1 MRTFQTLAFAVVL
14 VAALGCSS
22 SDNSAGS
29 GGGSSG
35 GSAGTAAGG
44 GGTAAGGAA
53 GQGSGGVAGSIASG
67 GSAGV
72 AAGGS
77 AGAGTGGGNTAA
89 LATLGSLVVLGD
101 SISDGGGQ
109 APFYYD
115 LLKQDLTQKY
125 GNISYQHRAQGGS
138 KTSALQGQ
146 VSGLPSTLPGPVAV
160 CVTSGGN
167 DMKAQLLQI
176 VTGTDGPARAEMGQ
190 NISNALATLLAPNH
204 FGPGVE
210 VRVFEAN
217 IYDSSDG
224 QGNFSAHNC
233 NFGSGFPALATDPYF
248 GSWNGEIATQVSAKG
263 QWLADI
269 HDLFYLHGFNFPP
282 SWYASDCTHPT
293 QVGHDQLRRYFYF
306 KITGESL
313 P

>member
-1 MRTFQTLAFAVVL
+1 MRTFQTLAFVVVL
-14 VAALGCSS
+14 AALGCSS
-22 SDNSAGS
+22 SDGSSGSGGATS
-29 GGGSSG
+29 GGGSA
-35 GSAGTAAGG
+35 GSS
-44 GGTAAGGAA
+44 GGAA
-53 GQGSGGVAGSIASG
+53 GDGSGGVAGSIAVG

-77 AGAGTGGGNTAA
+77 AGVSSGGGPSSAA
-89 LATLGSLVVLGD
+89 LASLGSLVVLGD

-115 LLKQDLTQKY
+115 LLEQDLTQKY
-125 GNISYQHRAQGGS
+125 GNISYQHRAQSGS

-146 VSGLPSTLPGPVAV
+146 VGGLPNTLPGPVAV
-160 CVTSGGN
+160 CITSGGN

-190 NISNALATLLAPNH
+190 NVSNALATLLAPNH
-204 FGPGVE
+204 FGAGVA
-210 VRVFEAN
+210 VYVFEAN
-217 IYDSSDG
+217 IYDASDG
-224 QGNFSAHNC
+224 QGNFSEHNC
-233 NFGSGFPALATDPYF
+233 NFGSGVPALPTDPYF
-248 GSWNGEIATQVSAKG
+248 ASWNGEIATQVSSKG
-263 QWLADI
+263 QWVADI
-269 HDLFYLHGFNFPP
+269 HDLFHLHGFNFPP